1 MTELSLNRCNI
12 AGFLNEVSAH
22 GVAGVMRG
30 MALDTGQVA
39 RLIEHRIDHPCVETT
54 VAVGVGISKLIDFI
68 S

>member
-1 MTELSLNRCNI
+1 VTELSLNRCNI

-39 RLIEHRIDHPCVETT
+39 RLIDHPCVETT